1 MNFLSLC
8 SGIDAA
14 SVAFTP
20 LGWIAVGFSEIEPYP
35 CAVLAQHYPHV
46 PNYGDMMG
54 YGQWPRTMYAS
65 LDAIVGG
72 PPCQAFSVA
81 GARQSLDDAR
91 GNLTLT
97 YAKLLNHADTIRTE
111 AGRPAIV
118 GLYENVP
125 GILSTKDNA
134 FGCLLAALVGE
145 DDALVPPGPDPKPGK
160 SWKWPNAGCVVGPQR
175 TVAWRVCDAQ
185 YFGLAQRRKR
195 VFVVASARA
204 DFDPVAV
211 LFEFHGV
218 RRDTAPSR
226 QAWENAAGPLDAR
239 AGNGGF
245 PGSDGACAN
254 HVVGTLDASYGRLQG
269 CSGLDINRGCSTLVA
284 FGGNRC
290 SGAINVAAAVNA
302 KGGSGR
308 MGFESETFAT
318 HTLTAAGFDAS
329 EDGTGR
335 GTPLT
340 VDLLPTML
348 SGAFTE
354 TGHGARSMETK
365 GSYIVPEL
373 LAFNSNAQIDQ
384 LAPDPYTSSSLTC
397 SQYSAIAFAC
407 QGTNVGHSG
416 ETFDTLRTSADRAS
430 GSAPCVAFQ
439 SSQSGVRIDEVHA
452 TLDSNNGS
460 RRHNGAFTEM
470 RVRRLTPRECERLQG
485 FPDDY
490 TAIRVRHY
498 KARHVTKLRPVDL
511 WEPAEGG
518 GWWLLAADGPRYKAL
533 GNSWAVPC
541 VQWIARRINQ
551 ELEPLW

>member
-14 SVAFTP
+14 SVAFGP
-20 LGWIAVGFSEIEPYP
+20 LGWHALGFSEIEPFP
-35 CAVLAQHYPHV
+35 CAVLAHHYPLV
-46 PNYGDMMG
+46 PNYGDMTG
-54 YGQWPRTMYAS
+54 YRTWPHS
-65 LDAIVGG
+65 LFSDCDVVVGG

-97 YAKLLNHADTIRTE
+97 YARLLDHADTIRAE
-111 AGRPAIV
+111 DGKPPIV

-134 FGCLLAALVGE
+134 FGCLLAALAGE
-145 DDALVPPGPDPKPGK
+145 DDALVPPGK
-160 SWKWPNAGCVVGPQR
+160 KWSNAGCVDGPQR

-204 DFDPVAV
+204 GFDPLAV
-211 LFEFHGV
+211 LFERDGV

-226 QAWENAAGPLDAR
+226 QARQVVAGPLDAR

-254 HVVGTLDASYGRLQG
+254 HVVGTLDARLQG
-269 CSGLDINRGCSTLVA
+269 CSGQDIRGGCSHLVA

-290 SGAINVAAAVNA
+290 SGSVDVAAAVNA
-302 KGGSGR
+302 KGGAGR
-308 MGFESETFAT
+308 MDFESETFVT
-318 HTLTAAGFDAS
+318 HALTAAGFDAS

-335 GTPLT
+335 GTP
-340 VDLLPTML
+340 
-348 SGAFTE
+348 
-354 TGHGARSMETK
+354 
-365 GSYIVPEL
+365 IVPEL
-373 LAFNSNAQIDQ
+373 LAFHHDAQVDQ
-384 LAPDPYTSSSLTC
+384 MRVDPHTSSSLTA
-397 SQYSAIAFAC
+397 SQHSAFAFAC
-407 QGTNVGHSG
+407 QGTNVGHSS
-416 ETFDTLRTSADRAS
+416 EIFDTLRTSADRAS
-430 GSAPCVAFQ
+430 GSAPCVAFAENSRAEVRLEGGDGQIVGTLKSGGGKPGQSYPAIAFQ
-439 SSQSGVRIDEVHA
+439 SSQSGVRVDEVHA
-452 TLDSNNGS
+452 TLDSNDGS
-460 RRHNGAFTEM
+460 RRHKGALTEM

-490 TAIRVRHY
+490 TAVPRRRYAVR
-498 KARHVTKLRPVDL
+498 RITKLRPADL
-511 WEPAEGG
+511 WAPAEGG
-518 GWWLLAADGPRYKAL
+518 GWWLLAVDGPRYKAL